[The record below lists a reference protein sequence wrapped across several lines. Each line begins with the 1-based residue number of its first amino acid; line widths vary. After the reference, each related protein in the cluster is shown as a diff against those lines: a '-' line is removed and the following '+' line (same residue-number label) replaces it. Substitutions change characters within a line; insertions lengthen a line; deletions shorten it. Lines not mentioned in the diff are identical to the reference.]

1 MRTQEFEKNVLKDG
15 IVLEDARFIMQSLNH
30 KVFFE

>member
-15 IVLEDARFIMQSLNH
+15 VVLEDDRFIMQSLNH
-30 KVFFE
+30 VVFFE